1 MNVLGLIFS
10 STNKNEQF
18 ELAQKRTIAS
28 VPVYG
33 RYRLIDFSLSN
44 MVNSNIFHVGIV
56 TKSNYQSLM
65 DHVGNGREWD
75 LSRKNGGLVI
85 LPPYGVSV
93 DFFNSRLEALKSII
107 TFINHAPEEYVLLT
121 DCYHVCN
128 MDYNAIIDNHIK
140 TGADITCVYREQVI
154 NDSTYKPVKTFNI
167 DENDRIIDLIIDSNH
182 REIAKVSLDIW
193 VMKKELLQELVIDS
207 IVHNLNSFNSDI
219 LKANLN
225 NLKIFGYNFTGYFRD
240 INSIKTYFDLNMELL
255 NKDVRS
261 ELFNKE
267 QFPIYTKV
275 RDSSPTKYG
284 MNAKVSN
291 SIIADGCVID
301 GVIENS
307 IIFRGVKIAPGS
319 VIKNSILMQ
328 DTDIRDNC
336 EINYVITD
344 KNVKVINQ
352 KEITGSINEPI
363 YIKKNEVK

>member
-10 STNKNEQF
+10 ATNKNEQF

-75 LSRKNGGLVI
+75 LSRKNGGLAI
-85 LPPYGVSV
+85 LPPYGASV

-121 DCYHVCN
+121 DCYHICN
-128 MDYNAIIDNHIK
+128 MDYSDIIDTHIK

-154 NDSTYKPVKTFNI
+154 DNSTYKPVKTFNV
-167 DENDRIIDLIIDSNH
+167 DENNRIIDLIIDSNH

-207 IVHNLNSFNSDI
+207 IVNNLNSFNSDI

-240 INSIKTYFDLNMELL
+240 INSLKTYFDLNMELL
-255 NKDVRS
+255 NKKVRS

-284 MNAKVSN
+284 MNAKVTN

-301 GVIENS
+301 GIIENS
-307 IIFRGVKIAPGS
+307 IIFRGVKVAPGS
-319 VIKNSILMQ
+319 MIRNSILMQ
-328 DTDIRDNC
+328 DTEIRDGC
-336 EINYVITD
+336 EINFVISD

-352 KEITGSINEPI
+352 KEIKGSINDPI
-363 YIKKNEVK
+363 YIKKNEVR